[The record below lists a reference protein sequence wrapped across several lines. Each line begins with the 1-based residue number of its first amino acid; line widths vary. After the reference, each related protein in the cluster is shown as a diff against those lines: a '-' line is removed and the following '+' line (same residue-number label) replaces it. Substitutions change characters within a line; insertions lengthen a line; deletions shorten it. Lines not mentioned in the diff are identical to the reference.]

1 MLDHNPYRQFYEFG
15 KCIVDYTESL
25 PDKVAI
31 IVDAISKLSSGGFL
45 FDHHDDY
52 RKTLSNF
59 DASQR
64 GANR

>member
-1 MLDHNPYRQFYEFG
+1 MLDHNPYRYFYEFG

-31 IVDAISKLSSGGFL
+31 IVDAISNLSSGGSL
-45 FDHHDDY
+45 LDHHDDY

-59 DASQR
+59 ETRER